1 MTILDRYEQRRRA
14 LRVIVDEL
22 GRGGRVEVANK
33 IGRSA
38 SYVSRLLYP
47 PSKDGSKNIGDELV
61 EAITKAYPDW
71 LDRGR
76 KARDLPGHASAAPHA
91 APHAPKDDAYM
102 AFEVFAS
109 PATAAAKALPD
120 VARRLELATWEV
132 QRRMGFLP
140 EPGRVQLFTQLGP
153 SMRPM
158 IEEGDVAFIDTQVT
172 QFAGDDCYLI
182 GMGDDVQVKLLQ
194 RRGPELWV
202 VSQNPDFPAW
212 RVANEGDIAIH
223 GRIVMRG
230 SLRGA

>member
-1 MTILDRYEQRRRA
+1 MTILDRYAERRRA
-14 LRVIVDEL
+14 LRVIVDEI

-47 PSKDGSKNIGDELV
+47 PTKDGAKNIGDELV

-76 KARDLPGHASAAPHA
+76 RARDLPGLLPAAAAAPA
-91 APHAPKDDAYM
+91 GAYIAFDAFIAPDG
-102 AFEVFAS
+102 
-109 PATAAAKALPD
+109 ATAKALPD

-140 EPGRVQLFTQLGP
+140 EPGRIQLFTQLGP

-158 IEEGDVAFIDTQVT
+158 LEEGDVAFIDTSVT
-172 QFAGDDCYLI
+172 ALTGDDCYLI
-182 GMGDDVQVKLLQ
+182 GMGGDVQVKLLQ

-212 RVANEGDIAIH
+212 RVADEADITIH
-223 GRIVMRG
+223 GRVVMRG
-230 SLRGA
+230 SLRST